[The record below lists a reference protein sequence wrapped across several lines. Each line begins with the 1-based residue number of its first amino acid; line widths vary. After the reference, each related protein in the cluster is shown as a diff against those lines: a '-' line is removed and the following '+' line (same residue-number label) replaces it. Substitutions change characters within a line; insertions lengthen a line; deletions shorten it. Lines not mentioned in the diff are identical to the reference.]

1 MKQKELLYLLMSPI
15 SFSAPLFVHAQISE
29 KPNILMVVADDHGAD
44 ALGCYGN
51 TVIKTPALDALAKDG
66 IRFTNAY
73 CTAAS
78 CSPSRSVILTGIH
91 NHANGMFGL
100 EHDFH
105 HFSSLNNIKSLP
117 VYLSENGYQTTRV
130 GKFHVAP
137 EQVFRFDLV
146 LSPGAANDNN
156 SLGRSSIE
164 MADKCEPVFK
174 ERNKPFFLYFAVDD
188 PHRNLP
194 FDSWPEPNS
203 FGNKKGG
210 YPQENIVT
218 YDPKDVIV
226 PYFLPDILQ
235 TRQELA
241 QYYQSVSRLDQ
252 GVARLISL
260 LKKSGKYDN
269 TLIIY
274 ISDNG
279 IAFPGAKTTLYDPGI
294 KLPCIIKLPEQKNK
308 NQVSDAMISWVDLT
322 PTILNYAKI
331 SIPGSS
337 FQGRSFKS
345 VLDNPQNSSSKEW
358 NEVYASHSL
367 HEVTMYYPMR
377 MVRDKNFKLI
387 WNIAYGLDYPFAW
400 DLYESATWKGLMEQ
414 NDKKL
419 GKKKVENFIHRD
431 EFELYDMVNDPEE
444 LVNLSRNPEYVKVL
458 NDMKVKLK
466 DFQTRTKDPWLYKWT
481 YQ

>member
-1 MKQKELLYLLMSPI
+1 
-15 SFSAPLFVHAQISE
+15 
-29 KPNILMVVADDHGAD
+29 
-44 ALGCYGN
+44 
-51 TVIKTPALDALAKDG
+51 
-66 IRFTNAY
+66 
-73 CTAAS
+73 
-78 CSPSRSVILTGIH
+78 
-91 NHANGMFGL
+91 
-100 EHDFH
+100 
-105 HFSSLNNIKSLP
+105 
-117 VYLSENGYQTTRV
+117 
-130 GKFHVAP
+130 
-137 EQVFRFDLV
+137 
-146 LSPGAANDNN
+146 
-156 SLGRSSIE
+156 
-164 MADKCEPVFK
+164 
-174 ERNKPFFLYFAVDD
+174 
-188 PHRNLP
+188 
-194 FDSWPEPNS
+194 
-203 FGNKKGG
+203 
-210 YPQENIVT
+210 
-218 YDPKDVIV
+218 
-226 PYFLPDILQ
+226 LQ